1 MLKTYQMRQ
10 FSQMNSIEA
19 AHSSNYGCKH
29 IHVTLETFLFLTNRV
44 SHFQYRTILLAKRT
58 ILYTFPPYT
67 SRKWVSLSN
76 YNNTQWLKFNKM

>member
-1 MLKTYQMRQ
+1 MLKTYQMCQ

-29 IHVTLETFLFLTNRV
+29 FSFPQIESLISNIEQF
-44 SHFQYRTILLAKRT
+44 LLAKRT
-58 ILYTFPPYT
+58 ILYTFLPYT

-76 YNNTQWLKFNKM
+76 YNNA